1 MKNRKDRIEDFLL
14 NPDKVIFEMLDELG
28 VAVKQLKKID
38 IENIEK
44 LIGKDGKT
52 PEKGIDY
59 MTQEEINKLEIF
71 IRDKLPKKDADYPSI
86 ETTIT
91 IIEEK
96 MSQLRDESLK
106 IIKDIKPETGKSGKD
121 GKDGSPDTPTDIIK
135 KIRSLDKN
143 QGLKIKDIR
152 GLVNVLKNIGSNI
165 DEIEILKKAFKD
177 QVIQFTQINEGENG
191 GVDVSNY
198 YTKEDIDTKI
208 AEIIDS
214 SPELLNTLG
223 EISAAL
229 NNDPTFFSTIQTA
242 LDSKIESV
250 GAGENITI
258 DTSDVNNPII
268 NATGGVNVQSDWNQD
283 DTNSN
288 DYIQNK
294 PSIPTGGTDENVKA
308 SLDDT
313 AGYLDSKVDGTSIE
327 IHLNKL
333 KVKQGIY
340 ADSSHTHTKT
350 DVGLRNVNN
359 TSDINKPIS
368 SATQTALDSKADS
381 TETQTAL
388 DSKADSTETQ
398 TALDSKADSTE
409 TQTALDSKADS
420 TETQTALDSKAAIDH
435 THTDLETRIS
445 EKVSFPEAPIDG
457 YQYIRKNSGWE
468 IITGGSSD
476 YYTKDEIDNLLYMAD
491 FTFNNGTITG
501 YAGSNTDIVIPDTIG
516 GVSVTS
522 IGSEAFRENNLSS
535 VIIGNSVMSIEDQ
548 AFAENN
554 LTSVTIPDSVTSI
567 GESAFSNNDLTSVS
581 IKRGTSY
588 SNNSFPNTCTVAS
601 GCITLRYPHS
611 SLWTSASC
619 FEFSSGRIS
628 DYTCSGNDVVIPATI
643 GGVSVTSIGNS
654 AFRDN
659 NNLTSVTIP
668 NSVTSIGDYAF
679 YDNNLTSVTI
689 PDSVVSIGN
698 NAFSYNNL
706 SRVTIPNSV
715 TSIGEYAF
723 YNNNLRSVI
732 IPDSVRSIG
741 DEAFMF
747 NHLTSVT
754 IGNSVTSIGD
764 NAFCENNLTR
774 VTIPDSVRSIGD
786 EAFCENNLT
795 RVTIPDSVRSIGDEA
810 FDDNNLTSVS
820 IKSGTSYS
828 TSRRNSSFGSS
839 CTVRNGCITIRP

>member
-14 NPDKVIFEMLDELG
+14 NPNKVIFEMLDELG

-59 MTQEEINKLEIF
+59 MTQEEINELEIF

-398 TALDSKADSTE
+398 TALDSKA
-409 TQTALDSKADS
+409 
-420 TETQTALDSKAAIDH
+420 AIDH

-457 YQYIRKNSGWE
+457 SQYIRKNSGWE

-516 GVSVTS
+516 GVAVTS

-535 VIIGNSVMSIEDQ
+535 VIIGNSVTSIGRG
-548 AFAENN
+548 AFIENN
-554 LTSVTIPDSVTSI
+554 LSSVTIPDSVTSI
-567 GESAFSNNDLTSVS
+567 GKEAFRNNNLTSVTIPNSVESIEYATFSNNDLTSV
-581 IKRGTSY
+581 I
-588 SNNSFPNTCTVAS
+588 
-601 GCITLRYPHS
+601 
-611 SLWTSASC
+611 
-619 FEFSSGRIS
+619 
-628 DYTCSGNDVVIPATI
+628 IPD
-643 GGVSVTSIGNS
+643 SVTSIGVGAFLCNKLSSVTIGNS
-654 AFRDN
+654 VESIGSEAFYGNKLTSITIPNSVKNIGSDVFSSNNLTRVTIGNSVTRIEERAFLGNNLRSVIIPNSVTSIGDAAFYN
-659 NNLTSVTIP
+659 NQLSSVTIPDSVRSIENFAFDGNNLTSVTIP
-668 NSVTSIGDYAF
+668 NSVTSIGDSAF
-679 YDNNLTSVTI
+679 DGNNLTSIII
-689 PDSVVSIGN
+689 PD
-698 NAFSYNNL
+698 
-706 SRVTIPNSV
+706 SV
-715 TSIGEYAF
+715 TSIGAWAF
-723 YNNNLRSVI
+723 
-732 IPDSVRSIG
+732 
-741 DEAFMF
+741 
-747 NHLTSVT
+747 
-754 IGNSVTSIGD
+754 
-764 NAFCENNLTR
+764 ENNKL
-774 VTIPDSVRSIGD
+774 S
-786 EAFCENNLT
+786 
-795 RVTIPDSVRSIGDEA
+795 
-810 FDDNNLTSVS
+810 SVS
-820 IKSGTSYS
+820 IKRGTHYAS
-828 TSRRNSSFGSS
+828 SSFDLS
-839 CTVRNGCITIRP
+839 CTEKNGCIIMRP